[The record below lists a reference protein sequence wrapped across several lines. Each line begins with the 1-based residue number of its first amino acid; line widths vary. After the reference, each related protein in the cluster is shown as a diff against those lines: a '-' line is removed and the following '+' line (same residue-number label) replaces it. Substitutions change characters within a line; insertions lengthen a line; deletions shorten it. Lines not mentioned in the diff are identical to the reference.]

1 MDILSQIVDYKK
13 SVIASAKTGLAIK
26 NMQTHTQARGFTSTI
41 VEKVQKKQ
49 TAIIAEVKK
58 GSPSMGVI
66 SPNLDVA
73 QTVEMYEKGGAS
85 CLSILTDEK
94 FFCGSNENLRIATK
108 HSALPILRKDFI
120 IDEYQIYES
129 KHIGADAILLI
140 ASILTPKQM
149 QEFEAIA
156 TELKMDVLV
165 EVHDAKEMEIALENT
180 TTPLIGVNNRNLRD
194 FSINF
199 ENTKN
204 LIKMLPQ
211 NRIMVC
217 ESGIQTNGDIK
228 TMNECGCYA
237 FLIGTAI
244 MKSENPQSFLEN
256 LLV

>member
-13 SVIASAKTGLAIK
+13 SVIASAKKQLPIES
-26 NMQTHTQARGFTSTI
+26 MQIHTQTRGFTNAI
-41 VEKVQKKQ
+41 VKKVQNKQ

-66 SPNLDVA
+66 AQNLNVA
-73 QTVEMYEKGGAS
+73 ETVKMYEKGGAS

-94 FFCGSNENLRIATK
+94 FFFGSNENLRIAK
-108 HSALPILRKDFI
+108 ENSSLPILRKDFI

-129 KHIGADAILLI
+129 KHIGVDAILLI
-140 ASILTPKQM
+140 VSILTPKQM

-156 TELKMDVLV
+156 MKLGLDILV
-165 EVHDAKEMEIALENT
+165 EVHDAKEMEIALQYTN
-180 TTPLIGVNNRNLRD
+180 TPLIGVNNRNLRN

-211 NRIMVC
+211 NKIIVC
-217 ESGIQTNGDIK
+217 ESGIQRKADIV
-228 TMNECGCYA
+228 TMNKCGCYA

-244 MKSENPQSFLEN
+244 VQSRNPQSFLEN
-256 LLV
+256 LLT